1 MWEEESGDPN
11 SCVLCS
17 EIDLFLNNAMK
28 RNGLARDLNMR
39 NTTQTWCQQH
49 VTASSIPPPGQRL
62 ETLNL
67 RQRDPYNTELCTELS
82 VTANQ
87 SVIFV

>member
-17 EIDLFLNNAMK
+17 EMDLFLNNAMK
-28 RNGLARDLNMR
+28 RNGLTRDLNMR
-39 NTTQTWCQQH
+39 NTAQTWCQQH
-49 VTASSIPPPGQRL
+49 VTASGIQRL
-62 ETLNL
+62 ETVNL
-67 RQRDPYNTELCTELS
+67 RQRDPNNTELCTELS